1 MSGPLTFR
9 TNLNCNACVAAV
21 KPYLDRESSIASWE
35 VDIAAR
41 DKTLIVHGES
51 VSGEAVRN
59 AVAMAGFKVLGEL
72 PESLTP
78 TNQRHEEGATTTYYP
93 LILIVT
99 FLVGVVA
106 LVELAA
112 GSFIWE
118 RAMRNFMGGFF
129 LTFSF
134 FKLLDLRGFADS
146 FQMYDIVAQKW
157 RAYAYAYPFIELLL
171 GSAYLT
177 GFQPGF
183 TNVVTLLVMLV
194 SAVGVLKSLLAKRK
208 IRCACLGTVFNLPM
222 STVTLVEDSL
232 MAAMAAVML
241 FVSSHGMIDSRHDA
255 YHPVGSRQKT
265 HLSHI
270 HESHSHNK
278 DAGLWG
284 LVERE
289 QSSRDRSCSVRL
301 GLAAAQ
307 PEASLGV

>member
-1 MSGPLTFR
+1 MSGTLSFR

-35 VDIAAR
+35 VDIAAL

-72 PESLTP
+72 PESLPP
-78 TNQRHEEGATTTYYP
+78 TNQRHEEGATTTYFP

-99 FLVGVVA
+99 FLVGVVG

-112 GSFIWE
+112 GSFVWE
-118 RAMRNFMGGFF
+118 RAMSHFMGGFF

-146 FQMYDIVAQKW
+146 FKMYDIVAQRW
-157 RAYAYAYPFIELLL
+157 LAYAYAYPFVELLL
-171 GSAYLT
+171 GAAYLI
-177 GFQPGF
+177 GYQPTVINF
-183 TNVVTLLVMLV
+183 ATLAVMTV
-194 SAVGVLKSLLAKRK
+194 SAVGVLKSLLNKRK

-232 MAAMAAVML
+232 MAAMAAIML
-241 FVSSHGMIDSRHDA
+241 FVGSHGLIGSRHDA
-255 YHPVGSRQKT
+255 SHPVGSRQKI
-265 HLSHI
+265 HASHI
-270 HESHSHNK
+270 RESHSHTR
-278 DAGLWG
+278 DAGLSV

-289 QSSRDRSCSVRL
+289 QASRDQSCSV
-301 GLAAAQ
+301 
-307 PEASLGV
+307 